1 MDGLEKRCAEL
12 ETISLKLTRQV
23 RLWLLW
29 PVAPLVV
36 VVAAVAAGMMSRHRH
51 SVTVTASHPQQQCH
65 GATAASSWPPPS
77 PLSTAV
83 ASPSSLTAGVHRRHC
98 SPSPSP
104 LSPLSAQMREVGLA
118 CNVCNVM

>member
-83 ASPSSLTAGVHRRHC
+83 PAVHRRRIAVLADRRG
-98 SPSPSP
+98 PSPSLQSIAVP
-104 LSPLSAQMREVGLA
+104 AVPAVRADAGGGTRM
-118 CNVCNVM
+118 